1 MGRSFFVSRSAPYVV
16 AAHGRGDVRVK
27 GQQLTARRDERDE
40 HDQRDQS
47 KDERVLNHSLAL
59 LDVSKMNQQ
68 TYRPESLTVEP
79 RLLVA
84 YTLESLLHDHPH
96 HPLAPEVAEIGVIQR
111 FGRLRS
117 DLRRSANRVC
127 LQAFSFQE
135 FFSRLSLER
144 VGRDRGQDDPAGLDH
159 VTFELDSDR
168 SARDGKVDRTAAPQL
183 DVRAP
188 CPWRPA
194 QPQTGHP
201 LIAALAHVQNAMLPI
216 ERGNVELL

>member
-1 MGRSFFVSRSAPYVV
+1 MKWGGVSVFRSSAPYVEV
-16 AAHGRGDVRVK
+16 AHGRGDVRVK
-27 GQQLTARRDERDE
+27 VQQLTARRDERDE

-84 YTLESLLHDHPH
+84 YSLQSLLDDHPH

-111 FGRLRS
+111 FGRFRS
-117 DLRRSANRVC
+117 DLRRFANRVC

-135 FFSRLSLER
+135 FFSRLCLER
-144 VGRDRGQDDPAGLDH
+144 VGRDRGQDDPAGLDQ
-159 VTFELDSDR
+159 VAFEFDTDR
-168 SARDGKVDRTAAPQL
+168 SARDGK
-183 DVRAP
+183 
-188 CPWRPA
+188 
-194 QPQTGHP
+194 
-201 LIAALAHVQNAMLPI
+201 
-216 ERGNVELL
+216 